1 MSQERLGHRL
11 KAAREQA
18 RLKQNEAAER
28 LGVSPAALNQYEAG
42 TRRVDALTLEAL
54 GRLYGVPLRYFFEDV
69 GTEEEWEERLRG
81 RAEGLSPAGKVGI
94 SRLLEWVRALV
105 ELHERTEAPFPTDP
119 HPPFRALPDAPVGND
134 DVAVFAEEARRHFDL
149 GTDPVNVRDFL
160 EANGYLVFAVP
171 FGREEGSLS
180 GLSFRHPSLG
190 SIVAINENEAYS
202 RYPFTL
208 AHELAHR
215 LYHHDRPA
223 VLSRD
228 GDTSPIE
235 TFANRFAGH
244 FLIPSD
250 ALHRQLRLLEVQR
263 VEEPETIVHLA
274 RYFGVSY
281 KAMKS
286 RLKLEGRLAAAV
298 DSQEVKPLALA
309 RKLGYRPSPEEFGER
324 PLPLDD
330 RVPRRF
336 LELARRAV
344 DEDRVSL
351 GRAAEMLGVSD
362 LELEERFYPDPIPEE
377 FEDYG

>member
-1 MSQERLGHRL
+1 MNQERLGQRL

-28 LGVSPAALNQYEAG
+28 LGVTPAALNQYEAG

-54 GRLYGVPLRYFFEDV
+54 GRLYGVPLRFFFEDV
-69 GTEEEWEERLRG
+69 GSEEEWEERLRG

-94 SRLLEWVRALV
+94 SRLLERVRAFV
-105 ELHERTEAPFPTDP
+105 ELYERTETPFPTEP
-119 HPPFRALPDAPVGND
+119 HPPFRALPDAHFAND
-134 DVAVFAEEARRHFDL
+134 DVADLAEDARRHFDL

-171 FGREEGSLS
+171 FGREDGSLS

-223 VLSRD
+223 VLSRH

-235 TFANRFAGH
+235 AFADRFAAH
-244 FLIPSD
+244 FLVPSD
-250 ALHRQLRLLEVQR
+250 ALHKQLRLHGMPR

-274 RYFGVSY
+274 RYFGISY

-286 RLKLEGRLAAAV
+286 RLKSEGRLGPAV
-298 DSQEVKPLALA
+298 DTQEVKPLALA
-309 RKLGYRPSPEEFGER
+309 WKLGYRPSPEEFGAR
-324 PLPLDD
+324 PLPVED

-344 DEDRVSL
+344 DDDRISL
-351 GRAAEMLGVSD
+351 GRAADMLGVSG
-362 LELEERFYPDPIPEE
+362 LELEERFYTDPVPEE